1 MKYFL
6 IIQGNNSPE
15 FLERILRICRH
26 RGFTVQNLNAETTQ
40 NEESL
45 HITITVCSERPINL
59 LTKQLEKTFGVS
71 QVVILT
77 QNIKIQASA

>member
-6 IIQGNNSPE
+6 IIQGSNSPE

-26 RGFTVQNLNAETTQ
+26 RGFTVQNINAETTQ

-45 HITITVCSERPINL
+45 HITLTVSSERPITL

-71 QVVILT
+71 QVAILT